1 MSIAK
6 KVMTDWV
13 QETVADLE
21 RLAENVSKETVS
33 VNSMVTDNFISIS
46 ATLRELPQNKEDD
59 TNVTHK

>member
-33 VNSMVTDNFISIS
+33 VSTMVTENNISINV
-46 ATLRELPQNKEDD
+46 TLRELQQNKEEE
-59 TNVTHK
+59 NVTHT